1 MNENTT
7 KRVVVDAG
15 HGGSDPGAVNGNIKE
30 KDLNL
35 QAANYIYN
43 RLKELG
49 VPVAITRT
57 TDEDIGRTERLRRM
71 LNSFGNDE
79 DVIILSNHINAG
91 GGEGAEVVYSLRNDD
106 TLSSMILNEIGNK
119 GQVERKIYQRRLPEN
134 PNKDYYY
141 IMRETPN
148 TEAVLIEYGFID
160 NPKDLNK
167 LQNYLLDYAEGVVK
181 AVTNYI
187 GVPYTNPNESIEE
200 NNIYIV
206 KRGDTLYTI
215 ARDNNITV
223 DELKR
228 ANNLNSNIINIGQKL
243 IIPTEKDILQD
254 DYAIYTV
261 KNGDTI
267 FSIAKQF
274 NVSVE
279 ELLTL
284 NKLYTTGLT
293 IGQQLLIPTNG
304 IQIMEVVDY
313 TIKPG
318 DTLWKIA
325 KNCNVTVDDIV
336 KLNKL
341 DSSIIYPGQIIK
353 LSEGCAAKQNG
364 NSNINNQNVYT
375 VKRGDTLYSIS
386 RMFNTTPDKLIS
398 DNNLESTLLQ
408 IGQQLIVPVDNYIE
422 YQVQPGDT
430 LYSIAR
436 RYNTTPNLIRELNR
450 LSNDLLQI
458 NQILL
463 LPKTSA

>member
-1 MNENTT
+1 
-7 KRVVVDAG
+7 
-15 HGGSDPGAVNGNIKE
+15 
-30 KDLNL
+30 
-35 QAANYIYN
+35 
-43 RLKELG
+43 
-49 VPVAITRT
+49 
-57 TDEDIGRTERLRRM
+57 
-71 LNSFGNDE
+71 
-79 DVIILSNHINAG
+79 
-91 GGEGAEVVYSLRNDD
+91 
-106 TLSSMILNEIGNK
+106 
-119 GQVERKIYQRRLPEN
+119 
-134 PNKDYYY
+134 
-141 IMRETPN
+141 MRETPN
-148 TEAVLIEYGFID
+148 TEAILIEYGFID

-167 LQNYLLDYAEGVVK
+167 LENNLLDYAEGVVK
-181 AVTNYI
+181 AVAEYV
-187 GVPYTNPNESIEE
+187 GVPYTIDKVNDT
-200 NNIYIV
+200 NIYIV
-206 KRGDTLYTI
+206 KRGDTLYSI

-228 ANNLNSNIINIGQKL
+228 ANNLSTNIINIGDKL
-243 IIPTEKDILQD
+243 VIPTEKDILQD

-267 FSIAKQF
+267 FNIAKQF

-304 IQIMEVVDY
+304 IQIMGVVDY
-313 TIKPG
+313 VIQPG

-325 KNCNVTVDDIV
+325 NNCNVTVDDIV

-341 DSSIIYPGQIIK
+341 DSTIIYPGQIIK
-353 LSEGCAAKQNG
+353 LSEGCAAKQDGEEEN
-364 NSNINNQNVYT
+364 NSENFYT
-375 VKRGDTLYSIS
+375 VKKGDTLYSIS
-386 RMFNTTPDKLIS
+386 RMFNTTPNELIKI
-398 DNNLESTLLQ
+398 NNLESTILQ
-408 IGQQLIVPVDNYIE
+408 IGDQLQVPTSNYIE

-436 RYNTTPNLIRELNR
+436 RYNTTVNIIRELNR